1 MSFRLKKKQKGKQD
15 ALAHWEPDSA
25 KHNCVP
31 QQEWVEAEEEEE
43 EEETPS
49 FTRLR
54 GQVTWKRW
62 RQLSAQTLWLLTLEI
77 STLELRIL
85 LPFIFSIIDAVF

>member
-1 MSFRLKKKQKGKQD
+1 MKVKNLT
-15 ALAHWEPDSA
+15 A

-31 QQEWVEAEEEEE
+31 QQEWVEAEAEEE

-54 GQVTWKRW
+54 GQVT
-62 RQLSAQTLWLLTLEI
+62 
-77 STLELRIL
+77 
-85 LPFIFSIIDAVF
+85 

>member
-1 MSFRLKKKQKGKQD
+1 MKVKNLT
-15 ALAHWEPDSA
+15 A

-31 QQEWVEAEEEEE
+31 QQEWVEAEAEEEEEEEE

-54 GQVTWKRW
+54 GQVT
-62 RQLSAQTLWLLTLEI
+62 
-77 STLELRIL
+77 
-85 LPFIFSIIDAVF
+85 